1 MVFSGSHRQ
10 SLRELQQENADIA
23 AIDCVTYALLQRHQ
37 PQALA
42 GLVAIG
48 WSPAA
53 PGLPLI
59 TAGATPAA
67 TLNSLREALQQLV
80 SDARY
85 RPLCDALL
93 ICGYS
98 DMPREAYAPLLAWRD
113 EGRGAGSQPAI
124 GKMPRPAVCAGTGH
138 VGLRRG
144 EAVFHRGQTEL
155 FTQGAGRVAIAH
167 DAVTLQNRHHLVNK
181 AVKVS
186 RQQREHQVEPI
197 GGARLPGLR

>member
-1 MVFSGSHRQ
+1 MFSGSHRQ

-80 SDARY
+80 SDDRY
-85 RPLCDALL
+85 RSLCDALL

-98 DMPREAYAPLLAWRD
+98 DMSRRPMRRCWRGGMRPRRW
-113 EGRGAGSQPAI
+113 GQPAI
-124 GKMPRPAVCAGTGH
+124 GEMPGPAICAGAGYSGWSH
-138 VGLRRG
+138 GWALRSICR
-144 EAVFHRGQTEL
+144 
-155 FTQGAGRVAIAH
+155 
-167 DAVTLQNRHHLVNK
+167 
-181 AVKVS
+181 
-186 RQQREHQVEPI
+186 
-197 GGARLPGLR
+197 

>member
-1 MVFSGSHRQ
+1 MFSGSHRQ

-80 SDARY
+80 SDDRY
-85 RPLCDALL
+85 RSLCDALL

-98 DMPREAYAPLLAWRD
+98 DMSREAYAPLLAWRD
-113 EGRGAGSQPAI
+113 ESRGAGGQPAI
-124 GKMPRPAVCAGTGH
+124 GEMPGPAICAGAGFSGWPH
-138 VGLRRG
+138 GWALRSIR
-144 EAVFHRGQTEL
+144 R
-155 FTQGAGRVAIAH
+155 
-167 DAVTLQNRHHLVNK
+167 
-181 AVKVS
+181 
-186 RQQREHQVEPI
+186 
-197 GGARLPGLR
+197 

>member
-1 MVFSGSHRQ
+1 MFSGSHRQ

-23 AIDCVTYALLQRHQ
+23 AIDCVTYALLQRYQ

-80 SDARY
+80 SDDSY
-85 RPLCDALL
+85 RSLCDALL

-98 DMPREAYAPLLAWRD
+98 DMSREAYAPLLAWRD
-113 EGRGAGSQPAI
+113 EAAALGGQPAI
-124 GKMPRPAVCAGTGH
+124 GEMPGPAICAGAGYSGWSH
-138 VGLRRG
+138 GWALRSIR
-144 EAVFHRGQTEL
+144 R
-155 FTQGAGRVAIAH
+155 
-167 DAVTLQNRHHLVNK
+167 
-181 AVKVS
+181 
-186 RQQREHQVEPI
+186 
-197 GGARLPGLR
+197 

>member
-1 MVFSGSHRQ
+1 MFSGSHRQ

-42 GLVAIG
+42 GFGGDRLE
-48 WSPAA
+48 
-53 PGLPLI
+53 PGRARLPLI

-85 RPLCDALL
+85 RSLCDALL

-98 DMPREAYAPLLAWRD
+98 DMSREAYAPLLAWRD
-113 EGRGAGSQPAI
+113 EAAALGVSQ
-124 GKMPRPAVCAGTGH
+124 
-138 VGLRRG
+138 L
-144 EAVFHRGQTEL
+144 
-155 FTQGAGRVAIAH
+155 
-167 DAVTLQNRHHLVNK
+167 
-181 AVKVS
+181 
-186 RQQREHQVEPI
+186 
-197 GGARLPGLR
+197 